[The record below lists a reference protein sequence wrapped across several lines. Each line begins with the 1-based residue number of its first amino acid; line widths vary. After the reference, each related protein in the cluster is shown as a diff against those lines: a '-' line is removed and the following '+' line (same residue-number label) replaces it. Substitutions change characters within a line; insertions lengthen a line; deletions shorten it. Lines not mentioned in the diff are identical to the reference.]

1 MRENKNKKIL
11 IFGGSGFL
19 GKNLINML
27 GEFDFEIIV
36 FSQKKTLEKKNL
48 KYIPQNNFKI
58 VGWSLDNI
66 QSIENHFLK
75 VEAVINLCG
84 ILYENKRGD
93 FYRVHSDLPAILGKM
108 SSKHNVRNLIHI
120 SALGVSENS
129 KSKYSSSKASGERR
143 LLENF
148 PNAKIL
154 RPSLLFGHGDNFFGQ
169 FSQMASISPVL
180 PLISRSTKFQPI
192 SVIDVATG
200 IINLLIGKR
209 KKNALYEL
217 GGRSTYSFE
226 ELLKM
231 LLEVKKIKRKYDFII
246 IDSPPAITFET
257 LQIIKASNGV
267 FVPVQPS
274 PLDLMATL
282 PFLQIAREEKKK
294 PLIIL
299 NRVMPRAKL
308 TDAMILRLRY
318 SGAKIARSRISSK
331 VIFAESFAVG
341 RGVIDIN
348 ETSDAAKEIV
358 NVGNEILRN
367 L

>member
-1 MRENKNKKIL
+1 MGKVITFSNQK
-11 IFGGSGFL
+11 GGSGKSTL
-19 GKNLINML
+19 SANLAVL
-27 GEFDFEIIV
+27 
-36 FSQKKTLEKKNL
+36 
-48 KYIPQNNFKI
+48 
-58 VGWSLDNI
+58 WSN
-66 QSIENHFLK
+66 SGYK
-75 VEAVINLCG
+75 VAVIDADPQKSLTYWLSERKKYYGDDDIG
-84 ILYENKRGD
+84 IN
-93 FYRVHSDLPAILGKM
+93 FY
-108 SSKHNVRNLIHI
+108 
-120 SALGVSENS
+120 
-129 KSKYSSSKASGERR
+129 
-143 LLENF
+143 NF
-148 PNAKIL
+148 
-154 RPSLLFGHGDNFFGQ
+154 D
-169 FSQMASISPVL
+169 
-180 PLISRSTKFQPI
+180 
-192 SVIDVATG
+192 
-200 IINLLIGKR
+200 IINLT
-209 KKNALYEL
+209 E
-217 GGRSTYSFE
+217 
-226 ELLKM
+226 
-231 LLEVKKIKRKYDFII
+231 EVKKIKRKYDFII

-348 ETSDAAKEIV
+348 VTSDAAKEII